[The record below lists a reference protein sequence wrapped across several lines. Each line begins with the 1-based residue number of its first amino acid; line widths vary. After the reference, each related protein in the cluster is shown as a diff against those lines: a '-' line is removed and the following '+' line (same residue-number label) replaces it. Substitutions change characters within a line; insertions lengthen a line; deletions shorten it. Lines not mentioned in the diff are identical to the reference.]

1 MSRPDN
7 GNRPGAAVNVSQ
19 RSDRVRLWEPDP
31 AVPAGAL
38 PVFGELH
45 AAARR
50 RAAAHLVLPLPFVIG
65 GTALLFGRF
74 GIAAPLFLV
83 VFFGVLLLT
92 TVAILTT
99 LRKAVP
105 FLRARF
111 EPVVPAP
118 DGLVVAG
125 RRVGVR
131 LPDGR
136 WLHARMPAPLRV
148 QLAGERRLWLLRLG
162 DRAMVTLPGTGVLGT
177 ATITDHPL
185 PDARPLP
192 AESRVPAP
200 PRHDPVLTAYR
211 RHVGNLMWY
220 SAAVYGVTAALAAW
234 ASADLP
240 DERALAAAKG
250 GAVFLAVFIGLFAL
264 IVVGRAIQF
273 RSPVPAD
280 SWTEL
285 SVVVDRPISINRYG
299 LVRIEGRALLPDGR
313 TVGFRM
319 RNVAVAFA
327 LATATTGQLW
337 IAGAPRPGKSA
348 IAGIPGHAVM
358 GTARLV

>member
-1 MSRPDN
+1 M
-7 GNRPGAAVNVSQ
+7 NVSRQ
-19 RSDRVRLWEPDP
+19 SDRVRLWEPDP
-31 AVPAGAL
+31 ALPAGAL

-50 RAAAHLVLPLPFVIG
+50 RAAAHVVLPLPFVVG
-65 GTALLFGRF
+65 GVALLFGRF

-83 VFFGVLLLT
+83 VFFGVLLFT
-92 TVAILTT
+92 TVAVLTT
-99 LRKAVP
+99 LRRAVP

-111 EPVVPAP
+111 EPVVP
-118 DGLVVAG
+118 DELLVAG

-136 WLHARMPAPLRV
+136 WLHAKLPAPLRV

-162 DRAMVTLPGTGVLGT
+162 DRAMVMLPGTGVLG
-177 ATITDHPL
+177 AARIADHPL
-185 PDARPLP
+185 PGARPLP
-192 AESRVPAP
+192 AESRVPTP

-211 RHVGNLMWY
+211 RHIAHLMWY

-234 ASADLP
+234 AAADLP
-240 DERALAAAKG
+240 DERALVAAKG
-250 GAVFLAVFIGLFAL
+250 GAVFLAGFIGLFAL
-264 IVVGRAIQF
+264 VVAGRAIQF
-273 RSPVPAD
+273 RAPVPAG

-285 SVVVDRPISINRYG
+285 TVVVDRPIGINRYG
-299 LVRIEGRALLPDGR
+299 LVRIQGRAVLPDGR
-313 TVGFRM
+313 TIGFRM

-327 LATATTGQLW
+327 LATTGTGQLW
-337 IAGAPRPGKSA
+337 IAGAPRPGKFA

-358 GTARLV
+358 GMARLG